1 MQRLS
6 ELETELAQL
15 TAERQAARAAE
26 PVLCVYGDSAYTETR
41 HVARSRPWALS
52 SAAERH
58 LNDIM
63 KPVRVLVEQNFA
75 IVTQLAGIG
84 RVKLSLG
91 SGPVGMVFPVCVLLT
106 NVHTLLYGNTVSCSV
121 PGANELLPQ
130 VTVEDYLSA

>member
-1 MQRLS
+1 VQ
-6 ELETELAQL
+6 Q
-15 TAERQAARAAE
+15 
-26 PVLCVYGDSAYTETR
+26 
-41 HVARSRPWALS
+41 
-52 SAAERH
+52 
-58 LNDIM
+58 
-63 KPVRVLVEQNFA
+63 PVRVLVEQNFA